1 MRTSTGCRKRHASVA
16 RRRYPHATALAGAPL
31 AGLAALVLYA
41 RTLAPG
47 LTWAHHAADGGDLL
61 AAALVGG
68 VPHPSGYPTYQL
80 LLRTAVALF
89 PGEPAR
95 AGNWLSALCAAAAAA
110 LCADL
115 AGRMLARI
123 DPRGAAPGW
132 SGLATLAAALTWAA
146 SPILWGQ
153 AVVTE
158 VYALN
163 ALTVVGLLWLLW
175 RWREA
180 VDAGTLGQRKWPEGW
195 PWLAGAGAALGLG
208 LVNHLTLLL
217 MLPGAAIWLWAGRRA
232 AGRPLGRELLV
243 ALAAV
248 VVGLSIYAY
257 LPLAAATNPPVNW
270 GDPRRF
276 AQIWALI
283 SGQVYRGLIFGLP
296 LAYLPGRLAAWSGE
310 AQRQLGGP
318 WGIILA
324 LIGLWQLDRRL
335 HAWWQATLLIAVAYS
350 VYAIG
355 YNTPDSFVYLIPAS
369 CVAALWLAAGLGWL
383 VENAAVAARRF
394 HHERANDASTH
405 SRIRV
410 LFVDGRPVIF
420 RAYGHDARDA
430 TADENVG
437 RVGNP
442 SYAPILRV
450 ALVALLLA
458 VPAISAAR
466 FWPENDLSHDR
477 EAQEF
482 VTRALADAAPDAII
496 LTSGD
501 GPTFALWYAV
511 YGLGLRPDVAPIN
524 VNLVAFDWYRRAL
537 AGRHPDLAAGLSVFD
552 PAQPAGLAASLAT
565 LAAQR
570 PLYRAEPLTVP
581 LPGYAERPAG
591 SLIRLIRDPNE

>member
-1 MRTSTGCRKRHASVA
+1 MHPQRAATTRTR
-16 RRRYPHATALAGAPL
+16 PLWPAPL
-31 AGLAALVLYA
+31 AGLAALVLYV

-132 SGLATLAAALTWAA
+132 SGLAALAAALTWAA

-208 LVNHLTLLL
+208 LGNHLTLLL

-276 AQIWALI
+276 GQLWALI

-296 LAYLPGRLAAWSGE
+296 LAYLPTRLAAWSGE
-310 AQRQLGGP
+310 TLRQFGGP
-318 WGIILA
+318 WGVILA

-369 CVAALWLAAGLGWL
+369 CVAALWLAAGLDWL
-383 VENAAVAARRF
+383 VENAAVAARKF

-420 RAYGHDARDA
+420 RA
-430 TADENVG
+430 
-437 RVGNP
+437 
-442 SYAPILRV
+442 ILIT
-450 ALVALLLA
+450 LLLA

-466 FWPENDLSHDR
+466 FWRENDLSHDR

-482 VTRALADAAPDAII
+482 VTRALADAAPDALI

-524 VNLVAFDWYRRAL
+524 VNLIAFDWYRRAL

-552 PAQPAGLAASLAT
+552 PAQPAGLAASLAG
-565 LAAQR
+565 LAARR

-581 LPGYAERPAG
+581 LPGYAERPEG
-591 SLIRLIRDPNE
+591 SLVRLIRDSNE

>member
-1 MRTSTGCRKRHASVA
+1 MCFRQKLDPGAVQGTSAAWDGRTLRGRLPILPPGGRWVVTFSASVREDAAAGKLVVNSAQVLATGGLSA
-16 RRRYPHATALAGAPL
+16 RSDAYLALPPAELPKVGGGSGRAPAAVSGMHPQRAATTRTRPLWPVPL

-41 RTLAPG
+41 WTLAPG

-80 LLRTAVALF
+80 LLRTAIALF

-132 SGLATLAAALTWAA
+132 SGLAALAAALTWAA

-180 VDAGTLGQRKWPEGW
+180 VDAGTLGRKWPEGW
-195 PWLAGAGAALGLG
+195 PWLAGAGAVLGLG
-208 LVNHLTLLL
+208 LGNHLTLLL

-232 AGRPLGRELLV
+232 GGPAAGPRITGRAGRGGCWSDRLRLSAAGGRNQSAGEL
-243 ALAAV
+243 
-248 VVGLSIYAY
+248 
-257 LPLAAATNPPVNW
+257 
-270 GDPRRF
+270 GDPRRP
-276 AQIWALI
+276 AQLWALI

-296 LAYLPGRLAAWSGE
+296 LAYLPARLAAWSGE
-310 AQRQLGGP
+310 TLRQFGGP
-318 WGIILA
+318 WGVILA

-335 HAWWQATLLIAVAYS
+335 HAWWQATLLIAAAYS

-369 CVAALWLAAGLGWL
+369 CVAALWLAAG
-383 VENAAVAARRF
+383 
-394 HHERANDASTH
+394 
-405 SRIRV
+405 
-410 LFVDGRPVIF
+410 
-420 RAYGHDARDA
+420 
-430 TADENVG
+430 
-437 RVGNP
+437 
-442 SYAPILRV
+442 
-450 ALVALLLA
+450 
-458 VPAISAAR
+458 
-466 FWPENDLSHDR
+466 
-477 EAQEF
+477 
-482 VTRALADAAPDAII
+482 
-496 LTSGD
+496 SG
-501 GPTFALWYAV
+501 
-511 YGLGLRPDVAPIN
+511 
-524 VNLVAFDWYRRAL
+524 L
-537 AGRHPDLAAGLSVFD
+537 AG
-552 PAQPAGLAASLAT
+552 
-565 LAAQR
+565 
-570 PLYRAEPLTVP
+570 
-581 LPGYAERPAG
+581 
-591 SLIRLIRDPNE
+591 